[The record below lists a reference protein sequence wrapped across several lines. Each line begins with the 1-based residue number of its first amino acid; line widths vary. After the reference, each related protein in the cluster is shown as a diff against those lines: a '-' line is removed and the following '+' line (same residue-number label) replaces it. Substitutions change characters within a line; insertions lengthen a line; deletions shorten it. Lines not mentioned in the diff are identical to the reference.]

1 MKEGGFTEGICSFF
15 GYNGFMTKC
24 DLKTRF
30 KHSGDLYLTEKKLM
44 RELEQKYKDLK
55 DIVFEDNVFP
65 LDIEGHYLRGE
76 RELYRFMKEN
86 TVFVETIL
94 NKADETGI
102 EHAGDIL
109 SYMIIEHH
117 TQDDTAWQFQLTR
130 RQLQY
135 LLDRIYEEVFGNE
148 QA

>member
-1 MKEGGFTEGICSFF
+1 MKT
-15 GYNGFMTKC
+15 C
-24 DLKTRF
+24 DKKTRF
-30 KHSGDLYLTEKKLM
+30 MHSGDLFLTEKKLM

-65 LDIEGHYLRGE
+65 LDIEGQYKRGD

-86 TVFVETIL
+86 TLFVEEIL

-117 TQDDTAWQFQLTR
+117 SQDDTAWEFKMTR

-135 LLDRIYEEVFGNE
+135 LLNKVYEEVFEDE
-148 QA
+148 QG